1 MGIQALDRLSVEPS
15 LPIRK
20 GKGDPTEAEIDK
32 VASQFE
38 ALLIGQILQSMK
50 GDSGSGG
57 WGGEDQTGAS
67 MMEFAQE
74 HLAKN
79 IAEGGGLGLSKLI
92 RSGLRQKS
100 SD

>member
-1 MGIQALDRLSVEPS
+1 MGIQALSRLSVEPS
-15 LPIRK
+15 LPVRN
-20 GKGDPTEAEIDK
+20 GKGDPSDAEIEK

-50 GDSGSGG
+50 GDASGG
-57 WGGEDQTGAS
+57 AWGGEDQTGAS

-74 HLAKN
+74 HLSKS

>member
-1 MGIQALDRLSVEPS
+1 MGIQALNRLSVEPS
-15 LPIRK
+15 LPVRNSK
-20 GKGDPTEAEIDK
+20 VDPSDAEIEK

-50 GDSGSGG
+50 GDSSGNA

-74 HLAKN
+74 HLAKS
-79 IAEGGGLGLSKLI
+79 IADGGGLGLSKLI